1 MAYRAAQEHERVA
14 LDWAGTQINLGNALA
29 GLAKRQNKA
38 QRMEEGL
45 TCVRSALEVY
55 EQGKVTYWLPIAQRR
70 VTEMQAELVE
80 LQR

>member
-1 MAYRAAQEHERVA
+1 MGFSGDFDVIPYPPRHERVA

-29 GLAKRQNKA
+29 ALAKRQNKA

-45 TCVRSALEVY
+45 TCVRSAVEVY
-55 EQGKVTYWLPIAQRR
+55 PIAQRR